1 MGGCGGNDNEKDDQE
16 KDCWR
21 DPSYKSHKIVS
32 FSNLLSPKTTCL
44 PQGDYSERLK

>member
-1 MGGCGGNDNEKDDQE
+1 MDGCGGNDNEKDDQE

-21 DPSYKSHKIVS
+21 DPGHKIVS
-32 FSNLLSPKTTCL
+32 FTNLLSPKTTCL